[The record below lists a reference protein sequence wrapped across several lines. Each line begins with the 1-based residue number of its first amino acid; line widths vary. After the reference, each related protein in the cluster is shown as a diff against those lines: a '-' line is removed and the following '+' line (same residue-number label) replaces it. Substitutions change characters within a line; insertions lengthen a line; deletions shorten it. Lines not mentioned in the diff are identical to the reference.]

1 MAVVWYFVV
10 RLKPRHLQWLLYI
23 STCLLGNGR
32 QTHSDQL
39 RIQTRTKCQDLNAMP
54 QRKVS
59 LKTPCRSSSTD
70 CSEDLEH
77 LYHYF
82 AFLKRPVWPM
92 SDVLVLLFH
101 PLKYIYSGNLYRIAP
116 EGIYRS
122 YQIYIYWQCW
132 KWDYIPVACNPITK
146 IMTILVSW
154 CEPTVK
160 NIYSLQLFLCCEIL
174 PERCDFWTY

>member
-1 MAVVWYFVV
+1 
-10 RLKPRHLQWLLYI
+10 
-23 STCLLGNGR
+23 
-32 QTHSDQL
+32 
-39 RIQTRTKCQDLNAMP
+39 MP
-54 QRKVS
+54 QRNVS

-116 EGIYRS
+116 EDIYRS
-122 YQIYIYWQCW
+122 YQIYIYILTMLKMGLYSCGMQP
-132 KWDYIPVACNPITK
+132 DYENNDNFGQ
-146 IMTILVSW
+146 LV
-154 CEPTVK
+154 
-160 NIYSLQLFLCCEIL
+160 
-174 PERCDFWTY
+174 